1 MPRDA
6 LGPVGQNVRG
16 CEAQDGD
23 DAGAGGERRK
33 RKLGKTVVTE
43 GEGAE
48 VRPYPGLV
56 DGLESLLSEDDRIT
70 SLSCGARYTLAL
82 SLKKRAY
89 VWGQVAP
96 YSDGDGG
103 GGSDR
108 RCNGSGGSD
117 PTAFARPRQL
127 HPAELLRAAREAESC
142 EKERCCCC
150 NYSRPGEDAGVPVD
164 GGDEERRRGVEG
176 EDPSR
181 WSVSAAG
188 CGPWYVILGLQ
199 EEREQF

>member
-1 MPRDA
+1 MPRDE
-6 LGPVGQNVRG
+6 LNPVGQNMRG

-33 RKLGKTVVTE
+33 RKLEKTEGE

-56 DGLESLLSEDDRIT
+56 DGLESLLSDDDRIT
-70 SLSCGARYTLAL
+70 SVSCGARYTLAL

-96 YSDGDGG
+96 FSDGDGG

-108 RCNGSGGSD
+108 RCNDSGGSG

-142 EKERCCCC
+142 EKERCCC
-150 NYSRPGEDAGVPVD
+150 NYSRSGEDAGPPGD
-164 GGDEERRRGVEG
+164 GGREERRRGVEG
-176 EDPSR
+176 EDSSR
-181 WSVSAAG
+181 WSVSTAG

-199 EEREQF
+199 EESGQS